1 VLFITRL
8 WVLSFAALMFAP
20 ASSAKADAL
29 CVNQK
34 AKKGCYSTI
43 GAAVSAAKSGDSI
56 NVAQGTYREQVIIN
70 KSELSLIGSNA
81 ANTLLDAS
89 GNANGVGIYVDGMDN
104 LTPADIAAGHLSGI
118 NEVVVQGF
126 TVTNARF
133 EGILVT
139 NASHVTIRE
148 NHVTGNNTGLQPGV
162 GRLGCPF
169 QPAWETSEGFDCGEG
184 VHLAA
189 VDHSIVDGNVV
200 DHNAGGILLSDE
212 TGPTHDVI
220 ITGNLVTENGY
231 ECGITLASHPP
242 APGFAANPYGV
253 FHNIVAN
260 NEASKN
266 GLIIPGTGV
275 GIGLFT
281 SPGRP
286 NTATYAN
293 VVVGNRAIGNGHPGV
308 ALHSHLPGH
317 NLTDNHII
325 GNYIAG
331 NGADTALTGPPF
343 NEPQSPQSPTGIDLF
358 GVSPLTGTV
367 VTGNVIEREGI
378 DVAVDTPTQVEVHLN
393 DLRGGATGVEN
404 YGSGTINATLNW
416 WGCPGGP
423 GAPGCS
429 TVQGSGIVFT
439 PWLTRPANPGE
450 HGEGRASDDHGHH

>member
-1 VLFITRL
+1 
-8 WVLSFAALMFAP
+8 M
-20 ASSAKADAL
+20 
-29 CVNQK
+29 
-34 AKKGCYSTI
+34 
-43 GAAVSAAKSGDSI
+43 
-56 NVAQGTYREQVIIN
+56 
-70 KSELSLIGSNA
+70 
-81 ANTLLDAS
+81 
-89 GNANGVGIYVDGMDN
+89 
-104 LTPADIAAGHLSGI
+104 
-118 NEVVVQGF
+118 
-126 TVTNARF
+126 
-133 EGILVT
+133 
-139 NASHVTIRE
+139 
-148 NHVTGNNTGLQPGV
+148 
-162 GRLGCPF
+162 
-169 QPAWETSEGFDCGEG
+169 
-184 VHLAA
+184 HLAA

-331 NGADTALTGPPF
+331 NGADTALTGPPVSLR
-343 NEPQSPQSPTGIDLF
+343 SP
-358 GVSPLTGTV
+358 
-367 VTGNVIEREGI
+367 
-378 DVAVDTPTQVEVHLN
+378 
-393 DLRGGATGVEN
+393 
-404 YGSGTINATLNW
+404 
-416 WGCPGGP
+416 
-423 GAPGCS
+423 
-429 TVQGSGIVFT
+429 
-439 PWLTRPANPGE
+439 
-450 HGEGRASDDHGHH
+450 